1 MRSRDFRR
9 PTWMKHA
16 ISIDDLCVS
25 FRDEPVL
32 QDISLAFSNGS
43 FTSIVGPSGCGKST
57 LLRSVASLVQPTTG
71 SVALNLGQKNGG
83 TAFVFQSPNLLP
95 WRNVVQ
101 NIQLPLE
108 LRGESTTT
116 QEQRASDCLDL
127 VGLLDRDRA
136 KLPRMLSGGM
146 QMRVSLARALVTN
159 PEVLLLDEPFA
170 ALDDILRQQLNEE
183 LLRLWTAKHWTT
195 LFVTHNVSEAVYL
208 AQRVV
213 IMSSRPGRIA
223 NVVEVP
229 FEYPRPASL
238 RASGEFASFAGR
250 VSEELREVTV

>member
-1 MRSRDFRR
+1 
-9 PTWMKHA
+9 MKHA
-16 ISIDDLCVS
+16 ISINDLCVS
-25 FRDEPVL
+25 FRNEPVL
-32 QDISLAFSNGS
+32 QDISLTFSSGS

-57 LLRSVASLVQPTTG
+57 LLRSVSSLVQPTTG
-71 SVALNLGQKNGG
+71 SVDLNIGQQSGG

-95 WRNVVQ
+95 WRDVVQ
-101 NIQLPLE
+101 NIRLPLE
-108 LRGESTTT
+108 LHGESAET
-116 QEQRASDCLDL
+116 QEQRTSECLDL
-127 VGLLDRDRA
+127 VGLLKQDRG

-183 LLRLWTAKHWTT
+183 LLRLWAAKHWTT

-213 IMSSRPGRIA
+213 VMSSRPGGVA
-223 NVVEVP
+223 NVIDVP

-238 RASGEFASFAGR
+238 RASAEFASLAGH
-250 VSEELREVTV
+250 VSEELREATV